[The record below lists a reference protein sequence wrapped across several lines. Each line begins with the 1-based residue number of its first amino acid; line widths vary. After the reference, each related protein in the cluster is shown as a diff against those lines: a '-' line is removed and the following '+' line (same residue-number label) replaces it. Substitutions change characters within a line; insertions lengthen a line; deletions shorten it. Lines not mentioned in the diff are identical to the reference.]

1 MSEKGIEG
9 SRESILGSVRRS
21 LRRTGPLPSS
31 VVSALDRRITHP
43 TPNPRPTLAED
54 PIDLFMR
61 KADIVHTKVSRAPD
75 RAGVSDIVLQ
85 HIEEHDLENTIA
97 IAPEISDL
105 PWSNR
110 LSVEARAATAQD
122 RISVTGAFAGI
133 AETGSVMLL
142 SGAISPTT
150 LNFLPDDHLVVL
162 AESRIVPHLEDAW
175 AMLRRERESMP
186 RTVNLICGPSKTGDI
201 EITILEGAHG
211 PRRLHV
217 ILVRE

>member
-1 MSEKGIEG
+1 MNPKG
-9 SRESILGSVRRS
+9 SDQARKSILDSVRRS
-21 LRRTGPLPSS
+21 LRRTGPLPAS
-31 VVSALDRRITHP
+31 VRSALDHRLDRP
-43 TPNPRPTLAED
+43 SANPRPPLSED

-61 KADIVHTKVSRAPD
+61 KADIVHTRVSSVPEC
-75 RAGVSDIVLQ
+75 AGVSDVVLR
-85 HIEEHDLENTIA
+85 HIDEHDLESAIV

-122 RISVTGAFAGI
+122 RIGVACAFAGI

-142 SGAISPTT
+142 SSAAGPTT
-150 LNFLPDDHLVVL
+150 INFLPDDHLVVL
-162 AESRIVPHLEDAW
+162 SASRIVPHLEDAW
-175 AMLRRERESMP
+175 AMLRRERESIP